1 MTDDAMDSPPADRKP
16 ILRPGETCWRIARA
30 GRMTP
35 IVDAADYFTAAK
47 SAMMKARHSIL
58 LVGWD
63 FDTRITL
70 ERDGHRQD
78 APNRLGR
85 FLRWLV
91 RERPDLRI
99 HLLKWDPG
107 IVQSLGHGIMPL
119 VLLQMA
125 SRRRVRFKLDRHH
138 PVAACHHQKIVVIDD
153 ALAFCGGIDIT
164 VDRWDTSDHADRN
177 PNRRR
182 PDGSLHGPWHDVT
195 TAVDGEVARA
205 LGELARERW
214 RQATGEG
221 LPVPPEGGDL
231 WPDGLAPML
240 RDIDVAIARSQPEHE
255 DQPEAREIEAL
266 YLQAI
271 GSAQRTIYLESQYF
285 ASRRIAE
292 AIVRRLGEPEGPEIV
307 VVNPETAD
315 GWLEEEVMG
324 SARARLL
331 SLIGRSDTHGRFRL
345 YTPVTEGGTPIYVHA
360 KVMVIDD
367 RLLRVGSSNLN
378 NRSLGLDTECDLAV
392 EAGEEDRDLRR
403 AIVAFRNRLLAEH
416 LGKSVEEAGEAFARS
431 ASFIQAVEGLRGSER
446 SLRPFV
452 PPELTEEEKA
462 LTETDLLDPE
472 RPGRSLDSLRR
483 FLTLLT
489 SRFLPRLGWP
499 VARSREPS

>member
-1 MTDDAMDSPPADRKP
+1 MDSPPAGGMP
-16 ILRPGETCWRIARA
+16 VLRPGETCWRIARA

-35 IVDAADYFTAAK
+35 IVDAAAYFAAAK

-63 FDTRITL
+63 FDTRIAL
-70 ERDGHRQD
+70 ERDGHRRD
-78 APNRLGR
+78 APNRLGP

-91 RERPDLRI
+91 RRRPDLRI

-107 IVQSLGHGIMPL
+107 IARSLGHGIMPL
-119 VLLQMA
+119 VLLHLA
-125 SRRRVRFKLDRHH
+125 SRRQVRFKLDRAH
-138 PVAACHHQKIVVIDD
+138 PTAACHHQKIVVIDD

-164 VDRWDTSDHADRN
+164 VDRWDTPDHRDHDPR
-177 PNRRR
+177 RRR

-195 TAVDGEVARA
+195 TAIDGQVAKA

-214 RQATGEG
+214 RHATGEDI
-221 LPVPPEGGDL
+221 PVPPEGGDP
-231 WPDGLAPML
+231 WPDGLEPML
-240 RDIDVAIARSQPEHE
+240 RDIDVAIARSQPDHK
-255 DQPEAREIEAL
+255 DQREAREIEAL

-271 GSAQRTIYLESQYF
+271 GSARRTIYLESQYF
-285 ASRRIAE
+285 ASRRIVE
-292 AIVRRLGEPEGPEIV
+292 ALCRRLEEPDGPEIV

-331 SLIGRSDTHGRFRL
+331 SLVGRSDIHGRFRL
-345 YTPVTEGGTPIYVHA
+345 YTPVAEGGTPIYVHA

-378 NRSLGLDTECDLAV
+378 NRSMGLDTECDLAV

-403 AIVAFRNRLLAEH
+403 AIVAFRDRLLAEH
-416 LGKSVEEAGEAFARS
+416 LGKTVEETEEAFARS
-431 ASFIQAVEGLRGSER
+431 GSFIQAVEGLRGPGR
-446 SLRPFV
+446 SLRPFD
-452 PPELTEEEKA
+452 PPELTEEEEA
-462 LTETDLLDPE
+462 LAETDLLDPE
-472 RPGRSLDSLRR
+472 RPGRSFESIRR
-483 FLTLLT
+483 YCSLLT
-489 SRFLPRLGWP
+489 SRFRP
-499 VARSREPS
+499 A

>member
-1 MTDDAMDSPPADRKP
+1 MDSPSTDATP
-16 ILRPGETCWRIARA
+16 ILRPGETCWRVARA

-70 ERDGHRQD
+70 ERDGSRQD
-78 APNRLGR
+78 APNRLGP

-91 RERPDLRI
+91 RQRPGLQI

-119 VLLQMA
+119 VLLQLA
-125 SRRRVRFKLDRHH
+125 TRRQVRFKLDRHH
-138 PVAACHHQKIVVIDD
+138 PLAACHHQKIVVIDD
-153 ALAFCGGIDIT
+153 ALAFCGGIDMT
-164 VDRWDTSDHADRN
+164 VDRWDTSDHPDRD
-177 PNRRR
+177 PRRRR
-182 PDGSLHGPWHDVT
+182 PGGSLHGPWHDVT
-195 TAVDGEVARA
+195 TAVDGGVAKA
-205 LGELARERW
+205 LGELARKRW
-214 RQATGEG
+214 RHATGEDI
-221 LPVPPEGGDL
+221 PVPPEGGDP
-231 WPDGLAPML
+231 WPDGLEPVL
-240 RDIDVAIARSQPEHE
+240 RDVDVAIARSQPDHE
-255 DQPEAREIEAL
+255 GQREAREIEAL

-271 GSAQRTIYLESQYF
+271 GSAERTIYLESQYF

-292 AIVRRLGEPEGPEIV
+292 ALCRRLEEPKGPEIV

-331 SLIGRSDTHGRFRL
+331 SLIDRSDIHGRFRL
-345 YTPVTEGGTPIYVHA
+345 YTPVAEGGTPIYVHA

-378 NRSLGLDTECDLAV
+378 NRSMGLDTECDLAV
-392 EAGEEDRDLRR
+392 EAGEGDRDLRQ

-416 LGKSVEEAGEAFARS
+416 LGKSVEQVGETFARS
-431 ASFIQAVEGLRGSER
+431 ASLIREVEALRGAGR

-452 PPELTEEEKA
+452 PPDLTEEEKA
-462 LTETDLLDPE
+462 LAETDLLDPE
-472 RPGRSLDSLRR
+472 RPGRSFDSIRR
-483 FLTLLT
+483 YCASLT
-489 SRFLPRLGWP
+489 SRLRP
-499 VARSREPS
+499 A